1 MAGERTEGESP
12 NTSSQTDQ
20 ADSPAQAETGGDVAD
35 ALVRVQEAVINVKEG
50 GLPEAL
56 EAAIE
61 AIDSAVGEVP
71 DKPEADQL
79 NAVADALEGALEEVE
94 KGKVANLLPVLEQAQ
109 SIVKSDPSSES

>member
-20 ADSPAQAETGGDVAD
+20 ADSPAQADTGEVAD
-35 ALVRVQEAVINVKEG
+35 ALARVQEAVINGKEG

-109 SIVKSDPSSES
+109 SIVESDPWSES